1 MTLQEGTAQQINEV
15 SNYNR
20 EHNVKCNLYLLV
32 AVHVGKCSVYVR
44 INTSN
49 PCMDHSHNETTSEES
64 CLM

>member
-1 MTLQEGTAQQINEV
+1 MTSQQGTTQQINEV

-32 AVHVGKCSVYVR
+32 AVHVGKYSVLVW
-44 INTSN
+44 INTSI
-49 PCMDHSHNETTSEES
+49 PCMGHSHNETTSEES

>member
-1 MTLQEGTAQQINEV
+1 MTPQQGTAQQINEV

-32 AVHVGKCSVYVR
+32 VVHVGKYSVLVW